1 MSVVAHQACFCTLK
15 PTRLSVFYLTMIT
28 SLTQPFVEVSWDT
41 GTHPTKHL
49 QRCWDANTWLLLNF
63 IPCFG
68 ASWVIV
74 LVEVPFEVPLSI
86 IPSLR
91 TRELESTDFGTR
103 SCSKDFV
110 FQHKLQSS
118 LESIQTFHDK
128 ALSHYKSIFK
138 FSVPLLDFFTPHK
151 APKGKVS
158 NQPKD
163 LFLFYVMLL
172 FINDLI
178 YSNPPRNV

>member
-74 LVEVPFEVPLSI
+74 LVETPFKVPLSI
-86 IPSLR
+86 IPSVR

-110 FQHKLQSS
+110 FQQKLQSLGRLLPRLNSCVS

-128 ALSHYKSIFK
+128 ASSHYKSIFK
-138 FSVPLLDFFTPHK
+138 ISVPLLDSFTPRK
-151 APKGKVS
+151 AP
-158 NQPKD
+158 
-163 LFLFYVMLL
+163 
-172 FINDLI
+172 
-178 YSNPPRNV
+178 